1 MMTFSAK
8 MALCIAAFQ
17 CKKVFAAGSEGSQ
30 PNTFLMDKL
39 KKVLDGHA
47 QKVKAEVAKTAGP
60 NTLSTMKQLTAFNKA
75 FINPRQAIREYKR
88 EHEKAQFQTLQAGLG
103 NLTATTGDK
112 LLADAHW
119 KRILQDVNA
128 GIFILETNLQ
138 SWKPILFWKPILN
151 LETSVGV
158 SYSIQ

>member
-30 PNTFLMDKL
+30 PNTFLMDNL

-60 NTLSTMKQLTAFNKA
+60 NTLSTMKQLTAFSKA
-75 FINPRQAIREYKR
+75 FINSRQAIRDYKR

-112 LLADAHW
+112 LFADAHW
-119 KRILQDVNA
+119 KRIVDA

>member
-30 PNTFLMDKL
+30 PNTFLMDNL

-88 EHEKAQFQTLQAGLG
+88 EQEKAQFQTL
-103 NLTATTGDK
+103 
-112 LLADAHW
+112 
-119 KRILQDVNA
+119 
-128 GIFILETNLQ
+128 
-138 SWKPILFWKPILN
+138 
-151 LETSVGV
+151 
-158 SYSIQ
+158 